1 MRSEHFFASGQ
12 ALAAGL
18 ATAVAENLNEA
29 LAARSSASLVVSGG
43 RTPADF
49 LSALSGHPLNWPAV
63 SVVPTDDRWVS
74 IHHADSNEAMLRR
87 HLLRGA
93 AAKANL
99 HGLCDDSLP
108 PEPEGEQHAE
118 AVLKSLPM
126 PWDVV
131 VLGMGDDGHTA
142 SLFPQAP
149 QLARALDLNSG
160 RRCMMIDPVTAPHRR
175 ISLTL
180 PALLQSRQITL
191 LIRGDSKLAVYRRAL
206 ASGPTMEMPISFILH
221 QQQVPVHV
229 YWSP

>member
-1 MRSEHFFASGQ
+1 MSEHFFASDQ

-18 ATAVAENLNEA
+18 AAAVAGQLSEA
-29 LAARSSASLVVSGG
+29 LAARSKASLVVSGG

-49 LSALSGHPLNWPAV
+49 LSALSEHPLDWSAV
-63 SVVPTDDRWVS
+63 SVAPTDDRWVG

-87 HLLRGA
+87 QLLRGA
-93 AAKANL
+93 AAKASL
-99 HGLCDDSLP
+99 HGLCDDALP
-108 PEPEGEQHAE
+108 PEPDGERHAE
-118 AVLKSLPM
+118 AVLKNFPM
-126 PWDVV
+126 PLDVV

-142 SLFPQAP
+142 SLFPEAP
-149 QLARALDLNSG
+149 QLAQALDLHSG

-180 PALLQSRQITL
+180 PALLQSLQIKL
-191 LIRGDSKLAVYRRAL
+191 LIRGDSKLTVYRRAL
-206 ASGPTMEMPISFILH
+206 SSGPTMEMPISFILH